1 MSKLFGTDGI
11 RGVANAE
18 LTPEL
23 AFSVGEALAGLRP
36 SDPESPFLLGRDTRL
51 SGPLLEAAFS
61 AGVAAAGGHLMLL
74 GVFTTPGVA
83 IVTWKKQCAGG
94 VAISASHNPPEFNG
108 IKLLGR
114 DGFKMPDE
122 LERAIEERVSRGER
136 GPRPTGD
143 QVGFI
148 TGDGGEMVEAYLEFL
163 LTSVK
168 GRRLPRKRVCFD
180 CAYGA
185 TARFSPVIAAYL
197 GLEAVVVHGTP
208 EGEKIN
214 VDSGSLHPAF
224 LQKVVRE
231 QGAAAGFAFDGDGDR
246 VVAVDEGG
254 KVLDGDALLWI
265 LARHLHRKGA
275 LAGSAVVGT
284 VMTNMGLERALG
296 GLGIKLVRV
305 PVGDRF
311 VASALRERHLA
322 LGGEPAGHVIF
333 LDLAP
338 TGDGLLTALQVLAV
352 MEEEGASL
360 SELAA
365 GLELLP
371 QRTISVPVRRKNG
384 FPGERLEAEIRRV
397 ESLLRER
404 GRVVVRP
411 SGTEPLIRVTV
422 EGEDEEEVSRL
433 AQELAGKIEEEFS

>member
-1 MSKLFGTDGI
+1 MSRLFGTDGI
-11 RGVANAE
+11 RGVANSE

-23 AFSVGEALAGLRP
+23 AFAVGEALAGLRP
-36 SDPESPFLLGRDTRL
+36 SDPDNPFLLGRDTRL

-61 AGVAAAGGHLMLL
+61 AGVAAAGGHLLLL
-74 GVFTTPGVA
+74 GIFTTPGVA
-83 IVTWKKQCAGG
+83 IVTWKKQCPGG
-94 VAISASHNPPEFNG
+94 IAISASHNPPEFNG

-122 LERAIEERVSRGER
+122 IEREIEEKVFRGER
-136 GPRPTGD
+136 GPRPTGA

-148 TGDGGEMVEAYLEFL
+148 TGDGGEMAEAYMEFL

-168 GRRLPRKRVCFD
+168 GKRLPRRRVCFD

-185 TARFSPVIAAYL
+185 TARFSPMVAAYL
-197 GLEAVVVHGTP
+197 GLEAIVVNGTP
-208 EGEKIN
+208 EGERIN

-246 VVAVDEGG
+246 VVAVDEEGR
-254 KVLDGDALLWI
+254 VLDGDALLWI
-265 LARHLHRKGA
+265 LARYLHRKGT
-275 LAGSAVVGT
+275 LSGKAVVGT

-296 GLGIKLVRV
+296 SLGIGLLRV

-311 VASALRERHLA
+311 VASALREKGLS
-322 LGGEPAGHVIF
+322 LGGEPAGHIIF

-352 MEEEGASL
+352 MGEEGVSL
-360 SELAA
+360 SELAS

-371 QRTISVPVRRKNG
+371 QRTVSVPVRHKDG
-384 FPGERLEAEIRRV
+384 FPGERVEAEIRRA
-397 ESLLRER
+397 ESLLGDR

-433 AQELAGKIEEEFS
+433 ARELASRIEEELS

>member
-1 MSKLFGTDGI
+1 MTRLFGTDGI
-11 RGVANAE
+11 RGVANSE

-23 AFSVGEALAGLRP
+23 AFSVGEALARLRP

-61 AGVAAAGGHLMLL
+61 AGVAAAGGNLMLL
-74 GVFTTPGVA
+74 GIFTTPGVA

-94 VAISASHNPPEFNG
+94 IAISASHNPPEFNG
-108 IKLLGR
+108 IKLMGR

-122 LERAIEERVSRGER
+122 VEREIEDRVRRGEK
-136 GPRPTGD
+136 GPRPSGTR
-143 QVGFI
+143 VGFI
-148 TGDGGEMVEAYLEFL
+148 TGDGGEMAEAYLEFL
-163 LTSVK
+163 LTAVK
-168 GRRLPRKRVCFD
+168 GKRLPRRRVCFD

-185 TARFSPVIAAYL
+185 TARFAPVIAAYL
-197 GLEAVVVHGTP
+197 GLEAVVVNGTP

-231 QGAAAGFAFDGDGDR
+231 QEAVAGFAFDGDGDR

-254 KVLDGDALLWI
+254 RVLDGDALLWI

-275 LAGSAVVGT
+275 LRGRALVGT
-284 VMTNMGLERALG
+284 VMTNLGLERALG
-296 GLGIKLVRV
+296 ELGIELWRV

-311 VASALRERHLA
+311 VASALREKELS
-322 LGGEPAGHVIF
+322 LGGEPAGHIIF

-352 MEEEGASL
+352 MEEEGAAL
-360 SELAA
+360 SELAS
-365 GLELLP
+365 GLRLLP
-371 QRTISVPVRRKNG
+371 QRTVSVPVPKENG
-384 FPGERLEAEIRRV
+384 YPAERIREEVERAEAM
-397 ESLLRER
+397 LAGR

-422 EGEDEEEVSRL
+422 EGEDEGEVDRL
-433 AQELAGKIEEEFS
+433 ARELAGKIEKALS